1 MSVPSNLIPTRISQL
16 PVATTPQ
23 LTDTTLIVQGGVT
36 KRTSLGDM
44 TAIVTVPPTRSINTG
59 TGLAGGGNLTADRTL
74 YIDATGVTAGTYG
87 SSTLVPILTIN
98 AQGQVTSASTTA
110 FSVAFADITS
120 KPTTLAG
127 YGITDAQPLNNNL
140 TALAGVGVTG
150 LLVRI
155 DGTTA
160 FARTITGG
168 TGIDVTDGD
177 GVLGNPT
184 IALNSTGVTP
194 GTFGSAT
201 ETPVLTIDAQGR
213 ITTSGV
219 ITILPDWTS
228 IQNTPTTLAG
238 YGITDAVPNTRTVTG
253 TKSISGGGA
262 LNANLSFELVNDVN
276 SPGNLYYYGTNNAG
290 SKGWFAFS
298 TIGGGTVTSVGL
310 AMPSIFTVTNSPVT
324 TSGTLT
330 ADLNTQNAN
339 LVFAGPYS
347 GSAAVPT
354 FRSLGNDDLPIVL
367 ATKGGTGQSSY
378 TVGDL
383 LYADTST
390 TLAKLADV
398 ATGNVLLS
406 GGVGVAPSWGKVDVT
421 AAITGIV
428 PIANGGTGQSTASA
442 AFDALSPL
450 TTRGDLIYRNATTNT
465 RLAVGSAN
473 YALLSNGTDPV
484 WGQVSLSA
492 GVTGT
497 LPIANGGTGATTAAT
512 ARSNLGAAASGANA
526 DITSMT
532 GITGGISTPDF
543 IQFDAAATVTDAT
556 AKLYYDNND
565 QFKTLSFQMNGSSIQ
580 RIGEET
586 YYRVKLTAPATR
598 GQVMMFTGT
607 LGASGG
613 LQAAPATGL
622 TPDQANYI
630 LGIADETGTTN
641 DWIFVKEFGE
651 VKQINTTGGAEAWV
665 QGQVLY
671 YNPSVTG
678 GLTKTKPTTPN
689 AIAVMAS
696 VVHVGTSNGILF
708 VRPTFG
714 SVLGGTD
721 GNVEFTSLT
730 NGDIIFYDGV
740 QQRWE
745 NAAQSTLA
753 VGSATNIAGGTANQ
767 IPYQTG
773 AGATSFIVAP
783 TVSNT
788 YLNWSGSAFQW
799 SSNPLGTVTSVDVS
813 GGTTGLSF
821 SGGPIT
827 TSGTITMAGTLAAVN
842 GGTGITGYVVGDLL
856 FANTTTTLDRLAAG
870 SAGYP
875 LLSNGAGTSPGYN
888 QLNLATAVTGTLP
901 IANGGT
907 GQTTASAAFDA
918 LAPTTTRGDLIY
930 RNATSNTRLA
940 VGTANYALTSN
951 GTDPVWAQISLTAG
965 VTGTLPTANG
975 GTGLTTF
982 TAANNA
988 IYSTSSSALT
998 AGTLPV
1004 LAGGTGG
1011 TTIAQAQAN
1020 LQVDPAGTAL
1030 ALAMILG

>member
-74 YIDATGVTAGTYG
+74 YIDATGVVAGTYG

-98 AQGQVTSASTTA
+98 AQGQITSATTSA
-110 FSVAFADITS
+110 FSVSFAAITG

-127 YGITDAQPLNNNL
+127 YGITDAQPLNDNL

-150 LLVRI
+150 FLVRT
-155 DGTTA
+155 GATTA
-160 FARTITGG
+160 SARTITGG
-168 TGIDVTDGD
+168 TGITVTNGS
-177 GVLGNPT
+177 GVSGNPS
-184 IALNSTGVTP
+184 IALNDTGVTP

-219 ITILPDWTS
+219 ITIQPDWTS

-262 LNANLSFELVNDVN
+262 LSSNLSFELVNDVN

-290 SKGWFAFS
+290 SKGWFSFS

-310 AMPSIFTVTNSPVT
+310 SMPSIFTVTNSPVT

-330 ADLNTQNAN
+330 ADLNTQNIN

-383 LYADTST
+383 LYADTGTS
-390 TLAKLADV
+390 LAKLADV
-398 ATGNVLLS
+398 ATGNALLS
-406 GGVGVAPSWGKVDVT
+406 GGVGVAPSWGKID
-421 AAITGIV
+421 
-428 PIANGGTGQSTASA
+428 
-442 AFDALSPL
+442 L
-450 TTRGDLIYRNATTNT
+450 TTT
-465 RLAVGSAN
+465 
-473 YALLSNGTDPV
+473 
-484 WGQVSLSA
+484 
-492 GVTGT
+492 VTGT
-497 LPIANGGTGATTAAT
+497 LPIANGGTGATTAPT
-512 ARSNLGAAASGANA
+512 ARSNLGAAASGANT
-526 DITSMT
+526 DITSLG
-532 GITGGISTPDF
+532 GITGAITTPTY
-543 IQFDAAATVTDAT
+543 IQLNTSPTVTLAAGRLWWDA
-556 AKLYYDNND
+556 
-565 QFKTLSFQMNGSSIQ
+565 
-580 RIGEET
+580 
-586 YYRVKLTAPATR
+586 
-598 GQVMMFTGT
+598 TGT
-607 LGASGG
+607 LNIGMGGGNITQQVGEELFVYGKASAAINDSPLQIIYQTGTVGSSGAITFAPTVAGITNGDRIIGVATEPIALNGFGRVTSYGVVRGITTNGTAYGETWADGDEIWYNPVTGNPTNVKPSAPNIKVLVGVLIKAGSGG
-613 LQAAPATGL
+613 SG
-622 TPDQANYI
+622 
-630 LGIADETGTTN
+630 
-641 DWIFVKEFGE
+641 
-651 VKQINTTGGAEAWV
+651 
-665 QGQVLY
+665 
-671 YNPSVTG
+671 S
-678 GLTKTKPTTPN
+678 
-689 AIAVMAS
+689 IAVEIN
-696 VVHVGTSNGILF
+696 H
-708 VRPTFG
+708 G

-721 GNVEFTSLT
+721 SNVEITGTPANLSLLQ
-730 NGDIIFYDGV
+730 YDGV
-740 QQRWE
+740 LGYWK
-745 NAAQSTLA
+745 NVAASSVAIGT
-753 VGSATNIAGGTANQ
+753 ATNIAGGTANQ

-813 GGTTGLSF
+813 GGTTGLTF

-827 TSGTITMAGTLAAVN
+827 SSGTITMAGTLAAVN

-888 QLNLATAVTGTLP
+888 QLNLATAVTGTL
-901 IANGGT
+901 G
-907 GQTTASAAFDA
+907 
-918 LAPTTTRGDLIY
+918 
-930 RNATSNTRLA
+930 
-940 VGTANYALTSN
+940 
-951 GTDPVWAQISLTAG
+951 
-965 VTGTLPTANG
+965 TANG